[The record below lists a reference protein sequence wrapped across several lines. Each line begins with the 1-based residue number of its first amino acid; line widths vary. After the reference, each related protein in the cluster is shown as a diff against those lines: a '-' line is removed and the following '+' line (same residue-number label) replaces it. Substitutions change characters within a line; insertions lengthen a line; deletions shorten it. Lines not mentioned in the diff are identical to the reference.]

1 MSWIFLCWCIC
12 ALCICS
18 VHTVLGQIPSC
29 SLVSSVPVLVK
40 EEVPGTTFYSFL
52 FSKAWTVLMFLLKH
66 FWLGQTPFFPHPP
79 SMPLGWDRAERMILN
94 PELQNLNFFFFFL
107 LGSATAPAKS
117 RLQRVMLEFHAA
129 GASIFIWIHFSKHSP
144 LEAEV

>member
-1 MSWIFLCWCIC
+1 MEKLYRLGLKCCLQVCLIKDWTKELDFPMLVYLCP
-12 ALCICS
+12 CICS
-18 VHTVLGQIPSC
+18 VHTVLGQSPSH

-94 PELQNLNFFFFFL
+94 PELQNLNIFF
-107 LGSATAPAKS
+107 
-117 RLQRVMLEFHAA
+117 A
-129 GASIFIWIHFSKHSP
+129 GLSHSSC
-144 LEAEV
+144 